1 MRINSVNGVAF
12 GRAYTNEE
20 KREALTCMDNA
31 KKILGNK
38 KVILIV
44 PEQSLPMD
52 ISKPSGVG
60 QLNSKSTRDFID
72 FMKTYTGITT
82 LKVLPQGEL
91 FPTKSGLYCNYSSS
105 SMTIGSHS
113 INLEELTTAEMG
125 EILSKDTLK
134 LAQNKFKNMAL
145 KNTAD
150 FENVIGAETV
160 HNKALSEAYENLKTK
175 DSPKIQE
182 LRQAFEKYKIENS
195 IYLEKEALYETL
207 AKIHNSTSYS
217 DWPEQDKNLFNKNLI
232 SDEIRNNRINEL
244 KTKHAKEIDFVYF
257 KQFLAD
263 EGLKKAR
270 LELNSKGIPIM
281 GDCLIG
287 FSHVNIWGYPHAF
300 EQANICSEE
309 WGIRALNYSN
319 ITTEGSESNKLLKQK
334 VEYFAKRYDEIR
346 FDVGWGYVNPVLF
359 PKKGM
364 EKTLD
369 GRYVFD
375 KNCGGYRVKNYL
387 NDDVIKI
394 IENTVKSVKGNDY
407 NLNNLIYEIEAGQN
421 EFGVY
426 DWNKNQVIDAFKN
439 RTIVQSSC
447 YMDKDY
453 ATVDF
458 IEKRMKIPRHNYV
471 YMSGNHD
478 HLALNSLARRID
490 TDGMLKANGDDIN
503 IVLERQY
510 EALAKALKKSESAIR
525 KSPEEFVKSKFSLS
539 FLAEN
544 VKLFFIDVFGRNDQ
558 FDSQMANSR
567 KNYRQMIEH
576 NYQESFFESIRNKK
590 GLNIMEALAEAMKA
604 KNLHEENSKVY
615 NDLIK
620 FANILKE
627 KGISKKEVSQEEVQS
642 TISKNNPSKSST
654 FKSNKIFPLVI
665 GLSVVSLIVGGAY
678 VLFNERKNKQKQLG

>member
-1 MRINSVNGVAF
+1 MGKKYGAPLSLIEATIRGNDMRKTQMASRVLKSVDGIANPKIAIWGLAFKNGTDDV
-12 GRAYTNEE
+12 
-20 KREALTCMDNA
+20 RESPAMQIVEQLLKNNAKLCVYDPKAMDNA

-150 FENVIGAETV
+150 FENVIGAETIQ
-160 HNKALSEAYENLKTK
+160 NKALSEAYENLKTK

-232 SDEIRNNRINEL
+232 SVEIRNNRINEL

-270 LELNSKGIPIM
+270 LELNS
-281 GDCLIG
+281 
-287 FSHVNIWGYPHAF
+287 
-300 EQANICSEE
+300 
-309 WGIRALNYSN
+309 
-319 ITTEGSESNKLLKQK
+319 
-334 VEYFAKRYDEIR
+334 
-346 FDVGWGYVNPVLF
+346 
-359 PKKGM
+359 
-364 EKTLD
+364 
-369 GRYVFD
+369 
-375 KNCGGYRVKNYL
+375 
-387 NDDVIKI
+387 
-394 IENTVKSVKGNDY
+394 
-407 NLNNLIYEIEAGQN
+407 
-421 EFGVY
+421 
-426 DWNKNQVIDAFKN
+426 
-439 RTIVQSSC
+439 
-447 YMDKDY
+447 
-453 ATVDF
+453 
-458 IEKRMKIPRHNYV
+458 
-471 YMSGNHD
+471 
-478 HLALNSLARRID
+478 
-490 TDGMLKANGDDIN
+490 
-503 IVLERQY
+503 
-510 EALAKALKKSESAIR
+510 
-525 KSPEEFVKSKFSLS
+525 
-539 FLAEN
+539 
-544 VKLFFIDVFGRNDQ
+544 
-558 FDSQMANSR
+558 
-567 KNYRQMIEH
+567 
-576 NYQESFFESIRNKK
+576 
-590 GLNIMEALAEAMKA
+590 
-604 KNLHEENSKVY
+604 
-615 NDLIK
+615 
-620 FANILKE
+620 
-627 KGISKKEVSQEEVQS
+627 
-642 TISKNNPSKSST
+642 
-654 FKSNKIFPLVI
+654 
-665 GLSVVSLIVGGAY
+665 
-678 VLFNERKNKQKQLG
+678 